1 MDFGVF
7 TIQAC
12 ASLIWKERRWY
23 KRGGPI
29 GGRGTNMLGELAGLQ
44 DSLRVAIQ
52 FGKEGHKSRKSATP
66 PQHVTSVNEV
76 NSFFIGTPSK
86 ERKDE
91 SPGSASNTSSH
102 RHVSDQSGSFMSS
115 PNQEKIVS
123 FC

>member
-52 FGKEGHKSRKSATP
+52 FGLVALALSGNKVHSDHSEYRQLGILVCESLLLHGSSIDKENIDYTILL
-66 PQHVTSVNEV
+66 T
-76 NSFFIGTPSK
+76 
-86 ERKDE
+86 
-91 SPGSASNTSSH
+91 
-102 RHVSDQSGSFMSS
+102 
-115 PNQEKIVS
+115 
-123 FC
+123 